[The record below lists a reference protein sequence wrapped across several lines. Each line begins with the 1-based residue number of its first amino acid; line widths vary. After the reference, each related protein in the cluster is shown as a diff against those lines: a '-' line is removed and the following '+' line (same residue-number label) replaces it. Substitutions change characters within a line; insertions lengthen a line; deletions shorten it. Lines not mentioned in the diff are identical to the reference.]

1 MGNPGVGKSTILN
14 SLANGV
20 YFHSGKSWGQ
30 GLTEGLQ
37 WVTVGPNQF
46 ADTPGLADVALK
58 DKAADAIRDALNVGG
73 TYKIIFVAKIIERRC
88 SPEDI
93 ATIGLILEAAPA
105 IRNNYGLIINKIEDD
120 DAADLKKYPNAKRQF
135 ISYFEETLPYWCGDA
150 HVMFLKKSLQLTSA
164 KDKFVNPYHLED
176 PYGTTLLMFWNNLP
190 TVEIIEDTV
199 SRPDIGRLR
208 RVMEKI
214 IGFLNE
220 VLKTIVEVK
229 TSPLIAD
236 ISENFKAAADSL
248 GLADLWKKD

>member
-20 YFHSGKSWGQ
+20 FFHSGKSWGQ

-37 WVTVGPNQF
+37 WETVGPNQF

-58 DKAADAIRDALNVGG
+58 DQAADAIRDALNVGG

-120 DAADLKKYPNAKRQF
+120 DAADLKEYPNAKRQF
-135 ISYFEETLPYWCGDA
+135 ISYFEETLPYWCGDGN
-150 HVMFLKKSLQLTSA
+150 VMFLKKSVPLTGA
-164 KDKFVNPYHLED
+164 KDQFVDPNNLED
-176 PYGTTLLMFWNNLP
+176 PYGITLKMFWDNLP
-190 TVEIIEDTV
+190 TVEIKEDTV
-199 SRPDIGRLR
+199 SRPDIGRFR
-208 RVMEKI
+208 RVLETI
-214 IGFLNE
+214 TGFVNE
-220 VLKTIVEVK
+220 VLKTIRDVMD
-229 TSPLIAD
+229 SAAD
-236 ISENFKAAADSL
+236 ISENFKAAADVIN
-248 GLADLWKKD
+248 LAGLWKND